1 MAPSSCVDSDA
12 SAVTGPTTAVADSAT
27 GAGTTSPAADS
38 LVDWSRVRLGVDAA
52 PTMFIA
58 NWSPDTCRWDGGEL
72 VPYGPLTLLP
82 AAQVLNYGQ
91 SIFEGLKA
99 YRYDGCSAAP
109 AEHRV
114 VLFRPDANAARFEA
128 GARRMCMPPVPPAM
142 FLAAVQAVARANAA
156 WVSQAVFRELERF
169 GKDDCV
175 PPAAR
180 GSLYIRPLL
189 LGTGPLLGLCPA
201 PSYTFLVYAV
211 PVGGRAKEGRLVP
224 LDYLIHES
232 RHRAAPRGVGST
244 KAAGNY
250 SPCLLAQAEARA
262 QSCHDCIYLDAK
274 SDTYLEEGSGCNV
287 FVTHGSVVTT
297 PPAAGSILPGITR
310 ASLLQ
315 LAVVLGYHVREAPIS
330 WKEALQAD
338 EMFGSGTALVVQPIS
353 SVTFK
358 GRRVAFYRTSTANGT
373 TAGAGKLAAVN
384 GHANGNGQM
393 NGYANGNGCMND
405 ANSDSSEV
413 EEEAEAEEPRKV
425 DAGAAAAA
433 AAAAAI
439 DDDCE
444 SAGLSYRFGG
454 KAAAELQPEERAAL
468 AAFAPVPEPAS
479 LPPGVGPIAHRLY
492 ALLTGIQYGRAPDP
506 FGWTVEVD
514 MGGPTAGPLHL
525 DQLLVSDEVEGV
537 SEHPP
542 VPGKGLRPL
551 QARPVFADPNLE

>member
-1 MAPSSCVDSDA
+1 MAPSSCVDA
-12 SAVTGPTTAVADSAT
+12 GAAAANAGAATAGADSAT
-27 GAGTTSPAADS
+27 GTGATSPAAAS
-38 LVDWSRVRLGVDAA
+38 HVDWSRVRLGVDAA

-99 YRYDGCSAAP
+99 YRFDGGSDAAAAA

-114 VLFRPDANAARFEA
+114 LLFRPDANAARFEA
-128 GARRMCMPPVPPAM
+128 GARRMCMPPVPSAM

-156 WVSQAVFRELERF
+156 WV
-169 GKDDCV
+169 
-175 PPAAR
+175 PPPAR

-262 QSCHDCIYLDAK
+262 QGCHDCIYLDAK

-287 FVTHGSVVTT
+287 FMTRGSVVTT

-315 LAVVLGYHVREAPIS
+315 LAAALGYAVREAPIS

-338 EMFGSGTALVVQPIS
+338 EMFGSGTALVVQPIR

-358 GRRVAFYRTSTANGT
+358 GRRVMFCRTSSSNGTSVDDGESAANGH
-373 TAGAGKLAAVN
+373 AN
-384 GHANGNGQM
+384 EHANGNGQA
-393 NGYANGNGCMND
+393 NGHANGCYANCNGCVRN
-405 ANSDSSEV
+405 ASSDSSDNGEV
-413 EEEAEAEEPRKV
+413 EVETEKPTGEDE
-425 DAGAAAAA
+425 GAAAAA
-433 AAAAAI
+433 AI
-439 DDDCE
+439 VTVDDSESE
-444 SAGLSYRFGG
+444 SAGLSYDFGG
-454 KAAAELQPEERAAL
+454 KTAAELQPKDRAAL
-468 AAFAPVPEPAS
+468 ASFAPVPELAS

-492 ALLTGIQYGRAPDP
+492 SLLTGIQYGRAPDP
-506 FGWTVEVD
+506 FGWMVEVD
-514 MGGPTAGPLHL
+514 MRGPTAGPLHL
-525 DQLLVSDEVEGV
+525 DQLLACEEAKGV
-537 SEHPP
+537 SEHPLLT
-542 VPGKGLRPL
+542 GKGLRSQL